1 MQKKFRSITAARKF
15 AKTTKMKVKQGKVT
29 KLADGTKARWYTL
42 TKGAEEEEVMGT
54 CDGYVASRGVPMAR
68 PTKKAIS
75 KAQEAS
81 KALDRIFAEVDPN
94 LILAGLLGGTATA
107 GGIIPPFTRLMV
119 TMGGSSQDIDM
130 LINALKAGG
139 YGYAGLG
146 GVLPGLFAIY
156 SGYSNKEPTT
166 SGRSRSRA
174 HCSLAVPSR
183 LCSCT
188 KRSRNPELMKTI
200 IGMPAELL
208 KGVGEIV
215 PG

>member
-1 MQKKFRSITAARKF
+1 
-15 AKTTKMKVKQGKVT
+15 
-29 KLADGTKARWYTL
+29 
-42 TKGAEEEEVMGT
+42 
-54 CDGYVASRGVPMAR
+54 MAR

-119 TMGGSSQDIDM
+119 TMGGSSQDIDI

-156 SGYSNKEPTT
+156 SGYSNKEPSTGGDPAPGALFA
-166 SGRSRSRA
+166 SGALEAMLMYKAFS
-174 HCSLAVPSR
+174 
-183 LCSCT
+183 
-188 KRSRNPELMKTI
+188 NPELMKTI
-200 IGMPAELL
+200 IGMPAELI

>member
-1 MQKKFRSITAARKF
+1 
-15 AKTTKMKVKQGKVT
+15 
-29 KLADGTKARWYTL
+29 
-42 TKGAEEEEVMGT
+42 
-54 CDGYVASRGVPMAR
+54 MAR

-94 LILAGLLGGTATA
+94 MILAGLLGGTATA
-107 GGIIPPFTRLMV
+107 GGIIPPFTRLLV
-119 TMGGSSQDIDM
+119 TMGGSSQDIDILM
-130 LINALKAGG
+130 DALKAGG
-139 YGYAGLG
+139 YGYMGLG

-156 SGYSNKEPTT
+156 SGYSSDGSSAGSKDPGPAALFA
-166 SGRSRSRA
+166 SGALEAMLMYKAFSS
-174 HCSLAVPSR
+174 
-183 LCSCT
+183 
-188 KRSRNPELMKTI
+188 PEIMKSI

>member
-1 MQKKFRSITAARKF
+1 
-15 AKTTKMKVKQGKVT
+15 
-29 KLADGTKARWYTL
+29 
-42 TKGAEEEEVMGT
+42 
-54 CDGYVASRGVPMAR
+54 MAR

-107 GGIIPPFTRLMV
+107 GGIIPPFTRLMM
-119 TMGGSSQDIDM
+119 TMGGSGSDIDI
-130 LINALKAGG
+130 LIQGLKAGG

-156 SGYSNKEPTT
+156 SGYQDRDSSAGNKDPAPGALFA
-166 SGRSRSRA
+166 SGALEAMLMYKAFS
-174 HCSLAVPSR
+174 
-183 LCSCT
+183 
-188 KRSRNPELMKTI
+188 NPELMKTI

>member
-1 MQKKFRSITAARKF
+1 
-15 AKTTKMKVKQGKVT
+15 
-29 KLADGTKARWYTL
+29 
-42 TKGAEEEEVMGT
+42 
-54 CDGYVASRGVPMAR
+54 MAR

-107 GGIIPPFTRLMV
+107 GGIIPPFTRLMMV
-119 TMGGSSQDIDM
+119 MGDSGDDFKILFD
-130 LINALKAGG
+130 AAKAAQFG
-139 YGYAGLG
+139 YSGLG

-156 SGYSNKEPTT
+156 SGYT
-166 SGRSRSRA
+166 SQDGSGTKDPGPAALFASGA
-174 HCSLAVPSR
+174 LEAMLMYKAFSSPGLLEAVV
-183 LCSCT
+183 
-188 KRSRNPELMKTI
+188 KA
-200 IGMPAELL
+200 PAEII